1 LADDVGHPSS
11 DAFPALY
18 SGNTE
23 AAKADDARAQQRG
36 GVEIVETRRQWDREV
51 CANLHILRVAAVH
64 RIFSNYGMIAEI
76 FHAVAA
82 EPATAVYPAHP
93 GDANA
98 ALLEGISLS
107 PYGDTL
113 LPSFHQK

>member
-1 LADDVGHPSS
+1 
-11 DAFPALY
+11 
-18 SGNTE
+18 
-23 AAKADDARAQQRG
+23 
-36 GVEIVETRRQWDREV
+36 
-51 CANLHILRVAAVH
+51 
-64 RIFSNYGMIAEI
+64 MIAEI

-98 ALLEGISLS
+98 ALLEGIRLS